1 MTSAIR
7 KAAPCDIPTMLD
19 LLVQVDM
26 VHHRARPDL
35 FKGPATKY
43 TQAQLME
50 LLKDEQKPI
59 FVYTNE
65 DDDVLGYAFCQ
76 ISVVKDDRLLQDRK
90 TLYLDDLCVDEAVR
104 GRHIG
109 SALFRFVRDYAR
121 SIACQDV
128 TLNVWAGND
137 AAMRFYQSMGMQ
149 IRAERLELSV

>member
-76 ISVVKDDRLLQDRK
+76 IKDQRGDNVLTDMK
-90 TLYLDDLCVDEAVR
+90 SIYIDDLCVDERAR
-104 GRHIG
+104 GQGVGRALYEHVLDFARAIG
-109 SALFRFVRDYAR
+109 CYN
-121 SIACQDV
+121 V

-137 AAMRFYQSMGMQ
+137 SAKQFYEAMGMKIQ
-149 IRAERLELSV
+149 KYGMETIL